1 MSKLLM
7 KNIPAL
13 SYSTEEAINR
23 LRVNLNFLGTDI
35 RKIMLIS
42 ANENEGKSFVA
53 MHLWRQVAES
63 GVHCVLVDGDMR
75 KSVLVETYQME
86 AADGGEFRGTS
97 HVLADKT
104 PMKEAV
110 WQTELEH

>member
-35 RKIMLIS
+35 RKNMLVS
-42 ANENEGKSFVA
+42 ANENEG
-53 MHLWRQVAES
+53 
-63 GVHCVLVDGDMR
+63 
-75 KSVLVETYQME
+75 
-86 AADGGEFRGTS
+86 
-97 HVLADKT
+97 
-104 PMKEAV
+104 
-110 WQTELEH
+110 